1 MSETNGPDDLLGQD
15 PTFESAESAL
25 PGPTRTGHGKMPDEI
40 TDDMYALA
48 AERERAEAGLIDYV
62 PEDVPPAADPLPEG
76 SSEAADL
83 AQRGLLDEDESLYD
97 EDAD

>member
-1 MSETNGPDDLLGQD
+1 MTETNGDALSPD
-15 PTFESAESAL
+15 PTVEPGDSAL

-62 PEDVPPAADPLPEG
+62 PDDVPPAADPLPEG

-83 AQRGLLDEDESLYD
+83 AQRGLAEDDEQ
-97 EDAD
+97 

>member
-1 MSETNGPDDLLGQD
+1 MTETNGEDELTPD
-15 PTFESAESAL
+15 PTVETGDSAL

-62 PEDVPPAADPLPEG
+62 PDDVPPAVDPLPDG
-76 SSEAADL
+76 ASEAADL
-83 AQRGLLDEDESLYD
+83 AQRGLVEE
-97 EDAD
+97 ETEE